1 MPFRC
6 PSCRETCA
14 NLVQHYRWNPTCNRV
29 VSELP
34 PPPSAPPST
43 AGVEADHHFKN
54 KFARRINLDYANL
67 RYKKFIETA
76 HCSAFHACAIGWI
89 DIIFEAASEAALDAR
104 NVAEALGAMR
114 KVLAAAHTVLA
125 EYHSQKARDA
135 YLIQVLKLPYIKPM
149 PYDTSAPEEY
159 RKFAAKLSMSQLIER
174 LMQHDAKARQLIIA
188 KSDEWMIGDKHN
200 VRATEYADITDG
212 WRCRSHP
219 HLMRKANATE
229 IVEQDPSV
237 SSRTPKL
244 IRIGIGIHND
254 DCTFANP
261 IGTKRGEHKDS
272 VTSCN
277 ILNLPLNMRH
287 SFEYILLLS
296 LVNSK
301 TLKERGGLEWSMCG
315 IDENGKES
323 VTDSLA
329 AEFRQCEFT
338 FQLPDDD
345 DLLGTLIPF
354 RVQLYAMLAYCAAA
368 LAAAALAAAALA
380 AAALAAAARAD
391 AARAAAA
398 VLAAACALLHL
409 PFTDCAPC
417 EHVCCSPHSPDRY
430 FIIFEGDWL
439 AAAAMGYV
447 TH

>member
-29 VSELP
+29 VSEQP

-114 KVLAAAHTVLA
+114 KVLATAHTVLA

-149 PYDTSAPEEY
+149 PYGTSAPEEY

-200 VRATEYADITDG
+200 VRATEYADITARWVAVQKPPPPHAQGERHRDRG
-212 WRCRSHP
+212 AGPERVVANAEAHP
-219 HLMRKANATE
+219 HR
-229 IVEQDPSV
+229 
-237 SSRTPKL
+237 
-244 IRIGIGIHND
+244 
-254 DCTFANP
+254 
-261 IGTKRGEHKDS
+261 
-272 VTSCN
+272 
-277 ILNLPLNMRH
+277 
-287 SFEYILLLS
+287 
-296 LVNSK
+296 
-301 TLKERGGLEWSMCG
+301 
-315 IDENGKES
+315 
-323 VTDSLA
+323 
-329 AEFRQCEFT
+329 
-338 FQLPDDD
+338 
-345 DLLGTLIPF
+345 LGHPQ
-354 RVQLYAMLAYCAAA
+354 R
-368 LAAAALAAAALA
+368 
-380 AAALAAAARAD
+380 R
-391 AARAAAA
+391 
-398 VLAAACALLHL
+398 LHL
-409 PFTDCAPC
+409 CQPNRH
-417 EHVCCSPHSPDRY
+417 E
-430 FIIFEGDWL
+430 EGR
-439 AAAAMGYV
+439 
-447 TH
+447 T